1 MNGKGQSAIEYLMTY
16 GWMLMV
22 VAIVGGA
29 IYSIVQ
35 QGCQPNISG
44 VGGQDVYIEDYG
56 SSTNGDLKI
65 ELMNANDEPV
75 EIKSIKLNDSDTGN
89 QLISLN
95 QKEAGVTGSSI
106 FTLPGIEKNEECKE
120 IPVEI
125 VYDTNSLESL
135 TAQMTIRSRYEPKDR
150 VVAAP
155 TKLKTFYDISD
166 IDNGE
171 VEDLAGSSNTAEVIG
186 DVKTIDS
193 SRGRVASFKG
203 GYLLD
208 ESPDL
213 DNRITF
219 VAWIKVD
226 SSGDPSWDRYVSIDT
241 LNNNNNY
248 GNQMG
253 FFWDSDGGSY
263 DECSSQGCRGWFYRS
278 SGAAEMVTETSDI
291 SQGEWM
297 MLTGV
302 VTPEGVEYYENSTFI
317 GSKEF
322 TVPGFSNT
330 NTKLSIAARSDGV
343 DSMDGKIDQVR
354 IYRTD
359 LSQEEIRKVYQRTR
373 K

>member
-1 MNGKGQSAIEYLMTY
+1 MSRKGQSAIEYLMTY
-16 GWMLMV
+16 GWMLLV

-29 IYSIVQ
+29 IYSTVQ
-35 QGCQPNISG
+35 SGCQQNISG
-44 VGGQDVYIEDYG
+44 VGGKDLFIEDYG
-56 SSTNGDLKI
+56 SSSNGDLKM
-65 ELMNANDEPV
+65 ELMNANDDPV
-75 EIKSIKLNDSDTGN
+75 NIESIKLNDSDTGN

-125 VYDTNSLESL
+125 VYDTGKLENL
-135 TAQMTIRSRYEPKDR
+135 TVQMSIRSRYEPKDR

-166 IDNGE
+166 IGNGK

-186 DVKTIDS
+186 DVETVDS
-193 SRGRVASFKG
+193 SRGQVASFNG

-208 ESPDL
+208 ESPNL

-241 LNNNNNY
+241 LNSNNNY

-263 DECSSQGCRGWFYRS
+263 NECSSQGCRGWFYRS
-278 SGAAEMVTETSDI
+278 SGAGEMVTKKSDI
-291 SQGEWM
+291 PQNEWM

-302 VTPEGVEYYENSTFI
+302 VTPGGVEYYENSTSI

-322 TVPGFSNT
+322 SVPDFSNT
-330 NTKLSIAARSDGV
+330 DTKMAIAARSDGV

-359 LSQEEIRKVYQRTR
+359 LSQEEIKKVYQRTR
-373 K
+373 N